1 MKVKNRSASVVGYK
15 LPDLNVRRRFVPGEI
30 KEIPQ

>member
-1 MKVKNRSASVVGYK
+1 MKVKNRSTSVVSYTV
-15 LPDLNVRRRFVPGEI
+15 PDLNIKRSFVAGEI